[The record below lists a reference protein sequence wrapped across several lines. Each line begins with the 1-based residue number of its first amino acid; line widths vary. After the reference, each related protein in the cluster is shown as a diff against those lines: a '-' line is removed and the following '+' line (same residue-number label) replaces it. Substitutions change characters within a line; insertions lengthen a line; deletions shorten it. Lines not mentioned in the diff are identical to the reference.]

1 MRSPLKYSLC
11 CKHVIFQFWVYS
23 NVLYPF
29 FKWFLFLVLV
39 LFVSN
44 SFLEN
49 RENQSTQWNCSYTY
63 VIRQEQLLFLRKK
76 IVCIWQSSIS
86 SHRKILKVCLAIF
99 HYYECKDFCVRK
111 LYEGHRKA
119 FITFIYLFYA
129 IGPFPYPLKISE
141 NFFFSEVFR
150 GVWKKMGCMKC
161 REIFRKLQAKFW
173 RYCKTFSHSPN
184 CWS

>member
-1 MRSPLKYSLC
+1 MKFFIYLRTTARATF
-11 CKHVIFQFWVYS
+11 IF
-23 NVLYPF
+23 
-29 FKWFLFLVLV
+29 
-39 LFVSN
+39 
-44 SFLEN
+44 E
-49 RENQSTQWNCSYTY
+49 
-63 VIRQEQLLFLRKK
+63 KK
-76 IVCIWQSSIS
+76 NCIWQSSIC

-150 GVWKKMGCMKC
+150 GVWKKMSCMKC

-173 RYCKTFSHSPN
+173 RHYKTFLHSPVLLFLGVLVKLSSSE
-184 CWS
+184 WLLLKI

>member
-1 MRSPLKYSLC
+1 MKFFIYLRTTARATF
-11 CKHVIFQFWVYS
+11 IFEEK
-23 NVLYPF
+23 N
-29 FKWFLFLVLV
+29 
-39 LFVSN
+39 
-44 SFLEN
+44 
-49 RENQSTQWNCSYTY
+49 
-63 VIRQEQLLFLRKK
+63 
-76 IVCIWQSSIS
+76 CIWQSSIC

-150 GVWKKMGCMKC
+150 GVWKKMSCMKC

-173 RYCKTFSHSPN
+173 RHCKTFLHSPVLLFLGVLVKLSSSE
-184 CWS
+184 WLLLKI

>member
-1 MRSPLKYSLC
+1 MLYFSSQFIPMYYIHFLNDFCFWCWCYLSPIPFLKIEKIKVPSEIVHIL
-11 CKHVIFQFWVYS
+11 
-23 NVLYPF
+23 N
-29 FKWFLFLVLV
+29 
-39 LFVSN
+39 
-44 SFLEN
+44 
-49 RENQSTQWNCSYTY
+49 
-63 VIRQEQLLFLRKK
+63 VIRQEHLLFLRKK

-111 LYEGHRKA
+111 LYEGHREA

-161 REIFRKLQAKFW
+161 REIFRKLQAKF
-173 RYCKTFSHSPN
+173 
-184 CWS
+184 